1 MKNKDLRAKK
11 EEELNSLLTESRKE
25 LIKLNTQVAT
35 GTTLKSPGQV
45 KKTKKTIAKILTL
58 LKEQE
63 GKKKHE

>member
-11 EEELNSLLTESRKE
+11 EEELKNLLTESRKE

-35 GTTLKSPGQV
+35 GTSLKSPGQV

-58 LKEQE
+58 LKERE
-63 GKKKHE
+63 VKKKHE